1 MNRTAARVAEELGTD
16 IASLYCH
23 FANQDELRGWD
34 FGRAIGEIELPTP
47 YLTRWREQ
55 GVTATADRDSGLVFD
70 AKK

>member
-1 MNRTAARVAEELGTD
+1 VNRTAARVAEELGTD

-23 FANQDELRGWD
+23 FANQD
-34 FGRAIGEIELPTP
+34 ELPTP